1 MTVQTIRNL
10 LNSEILFNDNLN
22 DSDFAVEEDGTIQVF
37 DRKVG
42 TAAQIARVLN
52 TSKAFDKQVV
62 RLGFRGDSIVLGFD
76 ELVNAVAVFEDYI
89 GPDCEVT
96 AEVKQANDG
105 YYVYMDDRR
114 TSVKYK
120 SIAAAKRYIT
130 QLDNQLCDQVKAADN
145 LQED

>member
-76 ELVNAVAVFEDYI
+76 ELVDAQAVYEDYI

-96 AEVKQANDG
+96 AEVKQAKDG
-105 YYVYMDDRR
+105 YYVYMDNRR
-114 TSVKYK
+114 TTIKHK

-130 QLDNQLCDQVKAADN
+130 QLDNQLCDQEKAADT
-145 LQED
+145 LDTD

>member
-1 MTVQTIRNL
+1 MTIQKIN
-10 LNSEILFNDNLN
+10 EILNNEILINDNL
-22 DSDFAVEEDGTIQVF
+22 SDIDYAVEEDGTIQVF

-62 RLGFRGDSIVLGFD
+62 RLGWKGDSIILGFD
-76 ELVNAVAVFEDYI
+76 ELVDAEAVYEDYI

-96 AEVKQANDG
+96 AEVKQAKDG
-105 YYVYMDDRR
+105 YYVYMDNRR
-114 TSVKYK
+114 TNVKHK

-130 QLDNQLCDQVKAADN
+130 QLDNQLCDQVTAADT
-145 LQED
+145 LDTD